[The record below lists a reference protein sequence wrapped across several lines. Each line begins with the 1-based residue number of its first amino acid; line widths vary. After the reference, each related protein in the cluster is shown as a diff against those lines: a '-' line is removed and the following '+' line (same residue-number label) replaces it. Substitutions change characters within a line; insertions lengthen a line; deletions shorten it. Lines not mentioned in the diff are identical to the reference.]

1 MELTKMPTKQETIS
15 LMKTPKNLFNYDSIK
30 VQPK

>member
-1 MELTKMPTKQETIS
+1 MMPTKQETIS
-15 LMKTPKNLFNYDSIK
+15 LMKTPKNLFSYDSIK